1 MTPLGLCSRTD
12 HQGTRRSTMPR
23 AYRIMLFIGNFVVT
37 WEDDKDDNGYFETAA
52 RGVESGGPVRSLP

>member
-1 MTPLGLCSRTD
+1 
-12 HQGTRRSTMPR
+12 MPR